1 MKLRGTRKQEAL
13 KGWIANECILGKQE
27 HCCWKHTFHLYA
39 PYSPSAS
46 VARCIQPSLMVLSRQ
61 PVAVGASESHLV
73 VVNGDFGDSS
83 TLQKESLPFV

>member
-1 MKLRGTRKQEAL
+1 MH
-13 KGWIANECILGKQE
+13 IGKNKSIVAGSI
-27 HCCWKHTFHLYA
+27 HFICMHLI
-39 PYSPSAS
+39 PQSAS